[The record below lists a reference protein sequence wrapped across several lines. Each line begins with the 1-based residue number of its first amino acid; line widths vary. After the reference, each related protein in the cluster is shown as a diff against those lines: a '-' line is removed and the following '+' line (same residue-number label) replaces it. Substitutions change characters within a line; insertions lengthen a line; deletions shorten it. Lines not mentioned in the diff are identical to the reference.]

1 MENNYLISERV
12 DSSKFFKA
20 LANYFQDATT
30 LFIEGDSI
38 ANEVMNLYKENI
50 EKGDYLPRSGTTFP
64 RSTKIRCK
72 YSVEFMNELACIADK
87 HAEPELC
94 DHLHLYNDNNVILE
108 WMDAFS
114 DEILISKSV
123 PEKVVKQFSA
133 AIAL

>member
-1 MENNYLISERV
+1 MENNYLISEGV

-64 RSTKIRCK
+64 RSIKIRCK

-94 DHLHLYNDNNVILE
+94 DHLHLYKNNKPLIE
-108 WMDAFS
+108 WMDAFLDS
-114 DEILISKSV
+114 ILVSQEIPKETIDR
-123 PEKVVKQFSA
+123 FSA
-133 AIAL
+133 AIKL